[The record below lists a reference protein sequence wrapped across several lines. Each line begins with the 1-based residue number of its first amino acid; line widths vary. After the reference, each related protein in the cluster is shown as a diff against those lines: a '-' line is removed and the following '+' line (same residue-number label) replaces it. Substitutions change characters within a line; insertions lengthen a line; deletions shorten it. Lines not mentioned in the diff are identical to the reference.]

1 MTLSNM
7 IDKPVP
13 LEPTL
18 LLLNDD
24 SYLAL
29 NEKQHKVW
37 LAGLMAAEKLIVQSW
52 LPPHKLYARKW
63 LEYFQDWVML
73 ELSTARVN
81 KAKSSTLV
89 SWKRAASV
97 ITGLLSSE

>member
-24 SYLAL
+24 SHLGL
-29 NEKQHKVW
+29 NEKQRKVW
-37 LAGLMAAEKLIVQSW
+37 LAGLTAAKKLIVQRW

-63 LEYFQDWVML
+63 LEYFQDVVML
-73 ELSTARVN
+73 ELPTAQVN
-81 KAKSSTLV
+81 KARSSTLD
-89 SWKRAASV
+89 SWKRAASA
-97 ITGLLSSE
+97 ITDLLSSE